1 MTGRQ
6 LVPWTTI
13 GTERL
18 QLELFSAACGVH
30 PDLMQRLVAL
40 GLVEP
45 VEQAGADLWFAP
57 TQVRSVHR
65 MLRLRRDFS
74 LNYAALGLV
83 IDLLDRID
91 SLERANRLGP

>member
-1 MTGRQ
+1 MSGRQ
-6 LVPWTTI
+6 LVPRTKP

-18 QLELFSAACGVH
+18 RLEVFSAACGVH

-45 VEQAGADLWFAP
+45 IEQQGADLWFTTAQ
-57 TQVRSVHR
+57 TRSVHR
-65 MLRLRRDFS
+65 MLRLRHDFS

-91 SLERANRLGP
+91 TLERANRLAP